1 MKVIVNLLKFIF
13 IIILTICLIAIS
25 LIKIVSLTVLNKNY
39 ILQKL
44 EETDFYSDTY
54 KLVESNF
61 ENYIY
66 QSGFDEDVLK
76 NICTQEKVKKDI
88 NIIISNIYDGT
99 EQNIDTTEI
108 ANNLNTNIDKLGIK
122 NKQNENAINQF
133 VVHICNEYTD
143 TVLHTQYE
151 NKVNNVYQKVI
162 NILNKIYNIL
172 IIAIIIDLIAIIIT
186 NKKNVSKNI
195 QSLGISLLASSIF
208 EGLVCLIIKSK
219 INIQGI
225 KVFNDTFSKTL
236 VTIIEEILQKINL
249 ISLTTC
255 IIAIMFIII
264 YVLIMTNKKTKDK
277 PIENEAK

>member
-13 IIILTICLIAIS
+13 IIILTICLISVS
-25 LIKIVSLTVLNKNY
+25 LIKIASLTVLNKNY

-44 EETDFYSDTY
+44 EETNFYLDTY

-122 NKQNENAINQF
+122 NKQNENSINQF
-133 VVHICNEYTD
+133 VAHICNEYTD

-151 NKVNNVYQKVI
+151 GQINNIYKKAI
-162 NILNKIYNIL
+162 GILNQIYNIL
-172 IIAIIIDLIAIIIT
+172 IITIIIDLIAIIIT
-186 NKKNVSKNI
+186 NNKKVSKNI
-195 QSLGISLLASSIF
+195 QGFGISLLASAIF
-208 EGLVCLIIKSK
+208 EWLVYLIIKSK

-225 KVFNDTFSKTL
+225 KVFNDTFSKAL

-249 ISLTTC
+249 IALITC
-255 IIAIMFIII
+255 IIGIMFIII
-264 YVLIMTNKKTKDK
+264 YVLIITNKKTQDK